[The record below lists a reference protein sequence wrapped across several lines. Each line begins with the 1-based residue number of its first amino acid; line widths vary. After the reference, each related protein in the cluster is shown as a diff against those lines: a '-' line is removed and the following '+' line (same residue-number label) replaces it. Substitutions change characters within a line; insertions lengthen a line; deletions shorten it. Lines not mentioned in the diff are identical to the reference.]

1 MKIGK
6 KKTTKK
12 WESREKWGRKFGKIV
27 HFIWRFLESEG
38 RPGII
43 QNNWKN
49 NEIRPSQGTLA
60 LRNLIIHPL
69 VLVFS
74 WVFFFYFFFYTL
86 FTFEFLS
93 GKPRPKKNEEPQT
106 SAQRLSVCHWTG
118 FSESGALSRTVGTAR
133 IRTSARWG
141 APPTEGPDR
150 GMKNPMNEPGACA
163 NISRLWWRLRAFP
176 LGGAPF
182 FGAGSSNACAYEAIA
197 TPAIATGGSLYI
209 RLSRCALSVS
219 FCIRLLHKIP
229 FCNPSKRP

>member
-74 WVFFFYFFFYTL
+74 WVFFLYVVYFWVSFGETQA
-86 FTFEFLS
+86 
-93 GKPRPKKNEEPQT
+93 KKE
-106 SAQRLSVCHWTG
+106 
-118 FSESGALSRTVGTAR
+118 
-133 IRTSARWG
+133 WG
-141 APPTEGPDR
+141 AADICSTPV
-150 GMKNPMNEPGACA
+150 
-163 NISRLWWRLRAFP
+163 RLPLNRILR
-176 LGGAPF
+176 
-182 FGAGSSNACAYEAIA
+182 
-197 TPAIATGGSLYI
+197 
-209 RLSRCALSVS
+209 
-219 FCIRLLHKIP
+219 
-229 FCNPSKRP
+229 KRRIK